1 MAAFHVEQDPTS
13 GTWYIRTDDDPTSN
27 PNPGHTDPPKPIDIS
42 FLLQPAASPRFAGGQ
57 ASVASAAQPPAAG
70 AIQAS
75 SHTQNQPQL
84 LINNPLLSLTLTT
97 SDNKQTAQIQIMPL
111 IWAFDAPNRA
121 TVRPYFDDFL
131 VKFEALEGNQVVPG
145 ATRIVRKLLALSL
158 RSTFAE
164 NLYFH
169 YGFFRQAGTDPQG
182 FIDLHAGMRLRLDY
196 AFNQFVSPANAGD
209 AYSPLLNGFVAG
221 GQSFFHV
228 IETTAADGKP
238 RLGFDAFL
246 AANTLPLVSPAAGGA
261 GGLIDLQGAG
271 QSRRYVRLCYPT
283 QMPPSDAPGFV
294 GPRKNVTLIGA
305 NDLASLAA
313 ATQAYYG
320 GAQTGG
326 PDLKDVSTT
335 FFRGRVLIV
344 PEILCFMND
353 TQVYVP
359 VGTTFR
365 QLVQRFGLLTRL
377 PGLRLHLG
385 SDFSAHRY
393 VPSFQLSNDRKTV
406 EYNDTYADINIDPSG
421 PGLADGYDVPV
432 LASDTVKF
440 PTS

>member
-1 MAAFHVEQDPTS
+1 MPAFHVEQDPSS
-13 GTWYIRTDDDPTSN
+13 GTWYIRTDDDPTPDPKTKN
-27 PNPGHTDPPKPIDIS
+27 PNPPKPIDVS
-42 FLLQPAASPRFAGGQ
+42 FLLQPPPSPAPAHVQAADT
-57 ASVASAAQPPAAG
+57 SAKQTPVPLA
-70 AIQAS
+70 
-75 SHTQNQPQL
+75 
-84 LINNPLLSLTLTT
+84 LINNPLLSLTLTGP
-97 SDNKQTAQIQIMPL
+97 SGKQTARIQITAL
-111 IWAFDAPNRA
+111 IWAFDSSSYRA
-121 TVRPYFDDFL
+121 AVRQNFDDFL
-131 VKFEALEGNQVVPG
+131 IKFEALEGGQVVPG
-145 ATRIVRKLLALSL
+145 ATGVARKLLALAL

-164 NLYFH
+164 SLYFH
-169 YGFFRQAGTDPQG
+169 YGFFHQSSTDPQG
-182 FIDLHAGMRLRLDY
+182 YIDLQPGMRLRLDY
-196 AFNQFVSPANAGD
+196 AFSQFVAPANAGD

-221 GQSFFHV
+221 GQSIFQV

-238 RLGFDAFL
+238 RIGFDAFL
-246 AANTLPLVSPAAGGA
+246 AANTLPLVTPGAGGA

-283 QMPPSDAPGFV
+283 QMPSSDAPGFV
-294 GPRKNVTLIGA
+294 GTRKNVTLIGA
-305 NDLASLAA
+305 NDLTSLAA

-320 GAQTGG
+320 GGPLGG

-393 VPSFQLSNDRKTV
+393 LPSFHQSDDHNTV
-406 EYNDTYADINIDPSG
+406 EYDDTYADINIDPSG
-421 PGLADGYDVPV
+421 PGLIDGYDVPV